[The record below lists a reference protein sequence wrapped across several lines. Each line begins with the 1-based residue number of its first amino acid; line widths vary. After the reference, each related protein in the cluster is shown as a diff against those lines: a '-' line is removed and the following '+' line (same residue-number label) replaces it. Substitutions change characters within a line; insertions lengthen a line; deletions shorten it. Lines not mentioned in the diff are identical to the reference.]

1 MPLYFN
7 YSVYLRNNRN
17 KIMNFQE
24 FRKKWFDLGCI
35 SSDQIYAWSPDF
47 DKNNISYWS
56 KKGLILKLRNGFYTF
71 PEYKT
76 KSGFAFYIANRIY
89 RPSYISL
96 HSALAFYGMIP
107 ESVVQITSITSR
119 KTATFLKSIGEF
131 SYKTVKPGLMFGY
144 DVKLMSEGHSFLLA
158 KPEKAI
164 IDLLYLYP
172 FYNTKSEIE
181 ELRLDM
187 DYVHDELNMNL
198 IIDYLKQIDCK
209 ALENRVKLIIN

>member
-1 MPLYFN
+1 
-7 YSVYLRNNRN
+7 
-17 KIMNFQE
+17 MNFQE
-24 FRKKWFDLGCI
+24 FRNKWFDLGCI
-35 SSDQIYAWSPDF
+35 SSDQIYAWRPDF

-56 KKGLILKLRNGFYTF
+56 KKGLIIKLRNGFYLF

-76 KSGFAFYIANRIY
+76 RSGFAFYVANKIY

-107 ESVVQITSITSR
+107 ESVVQITSVTSR
-119 KTATFLKSIGEF
+119 KTASFSNAVGEF
-131 SYKTVKPGLMFGY
+131 SYKTVKPDLMFGY
-144 DVKLMSEGHSFLLA
+144 DVKAIAEGHSFFLA
-158 KPEKAI
+158 KPEKAL

-187 DYVHDELNMNL
+187 DFIHNELNINL
-198 IIDYLKQIDCK
+198 LKEYLIQINCK

>member
-1 MPLYFN
+1 
-7 YSVYLRNNRN
+7 
-17 KIMNFQE
+17 MNFQE
-24 FRKKWFDLGCI
+24 FRNKWFELGCI
-35 SSDQIYAWSPDF
+35 SSDQIYAWRPDF

-56 KKGLILKLRNGFYTF
+56 KKGLILKLRNGYYIF

-76 KSGFAFYIANRIY
+76 KSGFAFFAANRIY

-107 ESVVQITSITSR
+107 ESVVQITSVTSR
-119 KTATFLKSIGEF
+119 KTATFSNAIGEF
-131 SYKTVKPGLMFGY
+131 SYKTVKPDLMFGY
-144 DVKLMSEGHSFLLA
+144 DVKPIVQGHSFFLA
-158 KPEKAI
+158 KPEKAL

-187 DYVHDELNMNL
+187 DFIHNELNINL
-198 IIDYLKQIDCK
+198 LKEYSIQIDCK
-209 ALENRVKLIIN
+209 ALENRVKMIIN

>member
-1 MPLYFN
+1 M
-7 YSVYLRNNRN
+7 S
-17 KIMNFQE
+17 FQE
-24 FRKKWFDLGCI
+24 FRNKWFDLGCI
-35 SSDQIYAWSPDF
+35 SSDQIYAWRPDF

-56 KKGLILKLRNGFYTF
+56 KKGLIIKLRNGFYLF
-71 PEYKT
+71 PEYKSR
-76 KSGFAFYIANRIY
+76 SGFEFYVANKIY

-107 ESVVQITSITSR
+107 ESVVQITSVTSM
-119 KTATFLKSIGEF
+119 KTASFSNAVGEF
-131 SYKTVKPGLMFGY
+131 SYKTVKPDLMFGY
-144 DVKLMSEGHSFLLA
+144 DVKPIVEGHSFFLA
-158 KPEKAI
+158 KPEKAL

-187 DYVHDELNMNL
+187 DFIHNDLNINL
-198 IIDYLKQIDCK
+198 LKEYSIQINCK

>member
-1 MPLYFN
+1 
-7 YSVYLRNNRN
+7 
-17 KIMNFQE
+17 MNFQK
-24 FRKKWFDLGCI
+24 FRNKWFDLGCI
-35 SSDQIYAWSPDF
+35 SSDQIYAWRPDF

-56 KKGLILKLRNGFYTF
+56 KKGLIIKLRNGFYLF

-76 KSGFAFYIANRIY
+76 RSGFAFYIANRIY

-107 ESVVQITSITSR
+107 ESVVQITSVTSR
-119 KTATFLKSIGEF
+119 KTATFSNAIGEF
-131 SYKTVKPGLMFGY
+131 SYKTVKPDLMFGY
-144 DVKLMSEGHSFLLA
+144 DVKPMVEGHSFFLA
-158 KPEKAI
+158 KPEKAL

-187 DYVHDELNMNL
+187 DFIQNDLNINL
-198 IIDYLKQIDCK
+198 LKEYSKQIDCK

>member
-1 MPLYFN
+1 
-7 YSVYLRNNRN
+7 
-17 KIMNFQE
+17 MNFQE
-24 FRKKWFDLGCI
+24 FRNKWFDLGCI
-35 SSDQIYAWSPDF
+35 STNQIYTWRPNF
-47 DKNNISYWS
+47 DKNNVSNWS
-56 KKGLILKLRNGFYTF
+56 KKGLIIKLRNGFYIF

-107 ESVVQITSITSR
+107 ESVVQITSVTSM
-119 KTATFLKSIGEF
+119 KTATFSNAVGEF
-131 SYKTVKPGLMFGY
+131 SYKTVRPDLMFGY
-144 DVKLMSEGHSFLLA
+144 DIKPLTEGHSFLLA
-158 KPEKAI
+158 KPEKAL

-187 DYVHDELNMNL
+187 DFIHNALNISL
-198 IIDYLKQIDCK
+198 LKEYSRQINCN
-209 ALENRVKLIIN
+209 ALEKRLKLIFY

>member
-1 MPLYFN
+1 
-7 YSVYLRNNRN
+7 
-17 KIMNFQE
+17 MNFQE
-24 FRKKWFDLGCI
+24 FRNKWFDLGCI
-35 SSDQIYAWSPDF
+35 NSDQIYAWRPDF

-56 KKGLILKLRNGFYTF
+56 KKGLILKLRNGFYIF

-76 KSGFAFYIANRIY
+76 KSGFAFFAANRIY

-107 ESVVQITSITSR
+107 ESVVQITSVTSR
-119 KTATFLKSIGEF
+119 KTVTFSNAVGEF
-131 SYKTVKPGLMFGY
+131 SYKTVKPELMFGY
-144 DVKLMSEGHSFLLA
+144 DIKLMTEGRSFLLA
-158 KPEKAI
+158 RPEKAL

-187 DYVHDELNMNL
+187 NFIQNDLNKNL
-198 IIDYLKQIDCK
+198 LKEYSKLIDSK
-209 ALENRVKLIIN
+209 ALEKRVKLILY

>member
-1 MPLYFN
+1 M
-7 YSVYLRNNRN
+7 S
-17 KIMNFQE
+17 FQE
-24 FRKKWFDLGCI
+24 FRNKWFDLGCI
-35 SSDQIYAWSPDF
+35 SSDQIYAWRPDF

-56 KKGLILKLRNGFYTF
+56 KKGLIIKLRNGFYLF

-76 KSGFAFYIANRIY
+76 RSGFEFYVANKIY

-107 ESVVQITSITSR
+107 ESVVQITSVTSR
-119 KTATFLKSIGEF
+119 KTASFSNAVGEF
-131 SYKTVKPGLMFGY
+131 SYKTVKPDLMFGY
-144 DVKLMSEGHSFLLA
+144 DVKPIVEGHSFFLA
-158 KPEKAI
+158 KPEKAL

-187 DYVHDELNMNL
+187 DFIHNDLNKNL
-198 IIDYLKQIDCK
+198 LKEYSIQINCK

>member
-1 MPLYFN
+1 
-7 YSVYLRNNRN
+7 
-17 KIMNFQE
+17 MNFQE
-24 FRKKWFDLGCI
+24 FRNKWFDLGCI
-35 SSDQIYAWSPDF
+35 SSDQIYAWRPDF

-56 KKGLILKLRNGFYTF
+56 KKGLIIKLRNGFYLF

-76 KSGFAFYIANRIY
+76 RSGFAFYVANKIY

-107 ESVVQITSITSR
+107 ESVVQITSVTSR
-119 KTATFLKSIGEF
+119 KTASFSNAVGEF
-131 SYKTVKPGLMFGY
+131 SYKTVKPDLMFGY
-144 DVKLMSEGHSFLLA
+144 DVKPIVEGHSFFLA
-158 KPEKAI
+158 KPEKAL

-181 ELRLDM
+181 ELRLEM
-187 DYVHDELNMNL
+187 DFIHNDLNINL
-198 IIDYLKQIDCK
+198 LKEYSIQINCK

>member
-1 MPLYFN
+1 
-7 YSVYLRNNRN
+7 
-17 KIMNFQE
+17 MNFQK
-24 FRKKWFDLGCI
+24 FRNKWFDLGCI
-35 SSDQIYAWSPDF
+35 SSDQIYAWRPDF

-56 KKGLILKLRNGFYTF
+56 KKGLIIKLRNGFYLF

-76 KSGFAFYIANRIY
+76 RSGFAFYVANRIY

-107 ESVVQITSITSR
+107 ESVVQITSVTSR
-119 KTATFLKSIGEF
+119 KTATFSNAIGEF
-131 SYKTVKPGLMFGY
+131 SYKTVKPDLMFGY
-144 DVKLMSEGHSFLLA
+144 DVKPMVEGHSFFLA
-158 KPEKAI
+158 KPEKAL

-187 DYVHDELNMNL
+187 DFIQNDLNINL
-198 IIDYLKQIDCK
+198 LKEYSKQIDCK
-209 ALENRVKLIIN
+209 ALENRVKLILN

>member
-1 MPLYFN
+1 
-7 YSVYLRNNRN
+7 
-17 KIMNFQE
+17 MNFQE
-24 FRKKWFDLGCI
+24 FRNKWFDLGCI
-35 SSDQIYAWSPDF
+35 SSDQIYAWRPDF

-56 KKGLILKLRNGFYTF
+56 KKGLIIKLRNGFYLF

-76 KSGFAFYIANRIY
+76 RSGFAFYVANKIY

-107 ESVVQITSITSR
+107 ESVVQITSVTSR
-119 KTATFLKSIGEF
+119 KTASFSNAIGEF
-131 SYKTVKPGLMFGY
+131 SYKTVKPDLMFGY
-144 DVKLMSEGHSFLLA
+144 DVKPIVEGHSFFLA
-158 KPEKAI
+158 KPEKAL

-187 DYVHDELNMNL
+187 DFIHNDLNINL
-198 IIDYLKQIDCK
+198 LKEYSIQINCK

>member
-1 MPLYFN
+1 
-7 YSVYLRNNRN
+7 
-17 KIMNFQE
+17 MNFQE
-24 FRKKWFDLGCI
+24 FRNKWFDLGCI
-35 SSDQIYAWSPDF
+35 SSDQIYAWRPDF

-56 KKGLILKLRNGFYTF
+56 KKGLIIKLRNGFYLF

-76 KSGFAFYIANRIY
+76 RSGFEFYVANKIY

-107 ESVVQITSITSR
+107 ESVVQITSVTSR
-119 KTATFLKSIGEF
+119 KTASFSNAVGEF
-131 SYKTVKPGLMFGY
+131 SYKTVKPDLMFGY
-144 DVKLMSEGHSFLLA
+144 DVKPIVEGHSFFLA
-158 KPEKAI
+158 KPEKAL

-187 DYVHDELNMNL
+187 DFIHNDLNINL
-198 IIDYLKQIDCK
+198 LKEYSIQINCK

>member
-1 MPLYFN
+1 
-7 YSVYLRNNRN
+7 
-17 KIMNFQE
+17 MNFQE
-24 FRKKWFDLGCI
+24 FRNKWFDLGCI
-35 SSDQIYAWSPDF
+35 SSDQIYAWRPDF

-56 KKGLILKLRNGFYTF
+56 KKGLIIKLRNGFYLF

-76 KSGFAFYIANRIY
+76 RSGFEFYVANKIY

-107 ESVVQITSITSR
+107 ESVVQITSVTSR
-119 KTATFLKSIGEF
+119 KTASFSNAVGEF
-131 SYKTVKPGLMFGY
+131 SYKTVKPDLMFGY
-144 DVKLMSEGHSFLLA
+144 DVKPIVEGHSFFLA
-158 KPEKAI
+158 KPEKAL

-187 DYVHDELNMNL
+187 DFIHNDLNKNL
-198 IIDYLKQIDCK
+198 LKEYSIQINCK

>member
-1 MPLYFN
+1 M
-7 YSVYLRNNRN
+7 S
-17 KIMNFQE
+17 FQE
-24 FRKKWFDLGCI
+24 FRNKWFDLGCI
-35 SSDQIYAWSPDF
+35 SSDQIYAWRPDF

-56 KKGLILKLRNGFYTF
+56 KKGLIIKLRNGFYLF

-76 KSGFAFYIANRIY
+76 RSGFEFYVANKIY

-107 ESVVQITSITSR
+107 ESVVQITSVTSR
-119 KTATFLKSIGEF
+119 KTASFSNSVGEF
-131 SYKTVKPGLMFGY
+131 SYKTVKPDLMFGY
-144 DVKLMSEGHSFLLA
+144 DVKPIVEGHSFFLA
-158 KPEKAI
+158 KPEKAL

-187 DYVHDELNMNL
+187 DFIHNDLNINL
-198 IIDYLKQIDCK
+198 LKEYSIQINSK
-209 ALENRVKLIIN
+209 ALENRVKMIIN